1 MVKYIYFFIRIVFTI
16 ALTHNL
22 TIQGLLF
29 GHNNQSNTIF
39 NGVNLDGWTI
49 HGTEKWVVESGEL
62 VCESGP
68 DHEYGYLST
77 IKQYKDFDL
86 TLLFKQES
94 DGNSGVFFR
103 STFEGTKV
111 SGWQV
116 EVAPKGKDTGGI
128 YESNGRG
135 WLEQI
140 PDNKETILAQ
150 GRWNKLRVKVIGDR
164 VQTWLNGIKMVD
176 MNDSEIGK
184 GVGSIALQIH
194 SGDNVRVRWRDIQLT
209 EYVNVASSIK
219 DFYKVSPLAQVQ
231 LLSSLNQYANDP
243 KVKRIIF
250 KSLKSKNN
258 KLRMVALDVAGQITD
273 PKIVKIL
280 ASHAAKSNGEEKIA
294 AQNSLKDLNGSKI
307 NSAIQ
312 SGLSNRNSDIKVEF
326 IRAVGERRINNSIK
340 TILKLATNKNGN
352 VRLEA
357 VKTLNIIASKPYL
370 EDCIQ
375 LLVHAKTD
383 AERIE
388 LEKTIN
394 GLMMTSSSK
403 IDSKL
408 LVDSFKKTK
417 EQKTR
422 LSLIRIL
429 GKHKDSETLPTLTT
443 LLNDPSS
450 DIQIAAIIALSD
462 WTNDQPLTSI
472 MGILATSNNP
482 DQRIVAAKGAV
493 KLIGVELYR
502 PADEAIKLYGKVFS
516 SCQNENEIKAAL
528 RGLHGI
534 KTIEAFNTAKG
545 FLKDSALIE
554 NAEAACLAIANNIQS
569 LYPNECGAVI
579 ENIITDS
586 SNEQHRQLAQAVLN
600 HIQKLE
606 DYITDWVMSEP
617 FMITGQSM
625 YATEFAP
632 EKDRDSYPLWRKV
645 PAFSDPNNYWH
656 VDLTGLKTSLVAV
669 IYLKTK
675 VWSEIDQTVR
685 LEMGSNDGIKAWMNN
700 DLVHLNSVARGVT
713 PGEDVVE
720 AKINKGW
727 NTFLLKIINEGG
739 GGWGACARIRRQDGG
754 HLSNI
759 KFER

>member
-22 TIQGLLF
+22 TFQGLLF

-417 EQKTR
+417 EHKTR
-422 LSLIRIL
+422 LSLILIL
-429 GKHKDSETLPTLTT
+429 GKQKDS
-443 LLNDPSS
+443 
-450 DIQIAAIIALSD
+450 
-462 WTNDQPLTSI
+462 
-472 MGILATSNNP
+472 
-482 DQRIVAAKGAV
+482 
-493 KLIGVELYR
+493 
-502 PADEAIKLYGKVFS
+502 
-516 SCQNENEIKAAL
+516 
-528 RGLHGI
+528 
-534 KTIEAFNTAKG
+534 
-545 FLKDSALIE
+545 
-554 NAEAACLAIANNIQS
+554 
-569 LYPNECGAVI
+569 
-579 ENIITDS
+579 
-586 SNEQHRQLAQAVLN
+586 
-600 HIQKLE
+600 
-606 DYITDWVMSEP
+606 
-617 FMITGQSM
+617 
-625 YATEFAP
+625 
-632 EKDRDSYPLWRKV
+632 
-645 PAFSDPNNYWH
+645 
-656 VDLTGLKTSLVAV
+656 
-669 IYLKTK
+669 
-675 VWSEIDQTVR
+675 
-685 LEMGSNDGIKAWMNN
+685 
-700 DLVHLNSVARGVT
+700 
-713 PGEDVVE
+713 
-720 AKINKGW
+720 
-727 NTFLLKIINEGG
+727 
-739 GGWGACARIRRQDGG
+739 
-754 HLSNI
+754 
-759 KFER
+759 

>member
-1 MVKYIYFFIRIVFTI
+1 MLKKLSLI
-16 ALTHNL
+16 AILIPGFVYSSQL
-22 TIQGLLF
+22 PDESI
-29 GHNNQSNTIF
+29 HNNNLF
-39 NGVNLDGWTI
+39 NGLNLEGWEV
-49 HGTEKWVVESGEL
+49 HGTENWYVEMGEL

-86 TLLFKQES
+86 SLLFKQES

-111 SGWQV
+111 TGWQV

-128 YESNGRG
+128 YESYGRG
-135 WLEQI
+135 WLEKI
-140 PDNKETILAQ
+140 PESKESVLAQ
-150 GRWNKLRVKVIGDR
+150 GSWNKLRIKVIGDR

-176 MNDSEIGK
+176 MNDPKIGK

-209 EYVNVASSIK
+209 EFVNVASSII
-219 DFYKVSPLAQVQ
+219 DFHSLSDPEQIQ
-231 LLSSLNQYANDP
+231 LLSSLHPYANEPNVKKVILSSINNKNQNIRLVALDLAGQIPDP
-243 KVKRIIF
+243 KV
-250 KSLKSKNN
+250 
-258 KLRMVALDVAGQITD
+258 
-273 PKIVKIL
+273 VKIL
-280 ASHAAKSNGEEKIA
+280 ASHAAKSNGEEKIV
-294 AQNSLKDLNGSKI
+294 AQNSLYNLNGSKI
-307 NSAIQ
+307 DSAIQ

-357 VKTLNIIASKPYL
+357 VKTLKVIASKPYL

-375 LLVHAKTD
+375 LLVSAKTD
-383 AERIE
+383 SERTE
-388 LEKTIN
+388 LEGTIN

-403 IDSKL
+403 IDIKL
-408 LVDSFKKTK
+408 MVDALKKTK
-417 EQKTR
+417 EQKAR
-422 LSLIRIL
+422 LSFIRIL
-429 GKHKDSETLPTLTT
+429 GKHKDSETLKTLTT

-450 DIQIAAIIALSD
+450 DVQIAAIIALSGWND
-462 WTNDQPLTSI
+462 DQPLSSI
-472 MGILATSNNP
+472 MDILASSNDP
-482 DQRIVAAKGAV
+482 DQRILAAEGAV

-502 PADEAIKLYGKVFS
+502 PVDEAIKLYGKVFS
-516 SCQNENEIKAAL
+516 SCQNENETKAAL

-534 KTIEAFNTAKG
+534 KTIEAFYTAED
-545 FLKDSALIE
+545 FLKDNALIE
-554 NAEAACLAIANNIQS
+554 HAEAACLAIANNIQS

-586 SNEQHRQLAQAVLN
+586 SNDQHSQLAQAVLN
-600 HIQKLE
+600 NIQKLE
-606 DYITDWVMSEP
+606 DYITEWVMSEP
-617 FMITGQSM
+617 FMISGQSM

-632 EKDRDSYPLWRKV
+632 EKDRDAYSLWRKV

-669 IYLKTK
+669 VYLKTK

-685 LEMGSNDGIKAWMNN
+685 LEMGSNDGIKAWMN
-700 DLVHLNSVARGVT
+700 DDMVHLHSVARGVT
-713 PGEDVVE
+713 PGDDVVE
-720 AKINKGW
+720 AQLNKGW
-727 NTFLLKIINEGG
+727 NTLLLKIINEGG
-739 GGWGACARIRRQDGG
+739 GGWGACARLRRIDGG
-754 HLSNI
+754 HLANV
-759 KFER
+759 KYER